1 MFYMNY
7 KLICIDM
14 DGTLLNDEKTVS
26 ERSIRTIKSAVEK
39 GVRVAVCTG
48 RLFTSADYYANLI
61 GSKIPVIAANGAYI
75 REKDENR
82 IIYKSSLSIEK
93 CRKILKVVKK
103 FNMYPHFNTSEAVL
117 TEKMIYTSKGYAEA
131 NKTLPPDRQIRIEV
145 VSDWEKAFEKYEEN
159 IMKCIIADKDAE
171 KLSEA
176 KKLMAEGEDLEVVSS
191 MRDNIEV
198 MNAGTSKGR
207 AVEILAG
214 FYGIKREEVIC
225 IGDSEND
232 LSMIEYA
239 GMGVAMGNGEDYVK
253 KAAKYITDT
262 NNSDGVA
269 KAIEELVL

>member
-26 ERSIRTIKSAVEK
+26 ERSIRTIKDAVEK

-82 IIYKSSLSIEK
+82 IIYKSPLSIEQ
-93 CRKILKVVKK
+93 CRKILKIVKK
-103 FNMYPHFNTSEAVL
+103 FDMYPHFNTPEAVL
-117 TEKMIYTSKGYAEA
+117 TEKMVYTSQGYAEA
-131 NKTLPPDRQIRIEV
+131 NKTLPPDRQIKIEV
-145 VSDWEKAFEKYEEN
+145 ISDWEETFKKYEEN
-159 IMKCIIADKDAE
+159 IMKCIIADKDAD

-176 KKLMAEGEDLEVVSS
+176 KKLMTEGADLEVVSS

-214 FYGIKREEVIC
+214 FYGIKMEEVIC

-253 KAAKYITDT
+253 EAAQYITDT
-262 NNSDGVA
+262 NNNDGVA